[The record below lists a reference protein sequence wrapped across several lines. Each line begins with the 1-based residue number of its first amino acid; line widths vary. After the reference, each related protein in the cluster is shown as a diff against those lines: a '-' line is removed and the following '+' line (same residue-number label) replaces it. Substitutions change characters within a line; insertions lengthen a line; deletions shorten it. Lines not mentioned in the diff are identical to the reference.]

1 MCVADVVC
9 LCACVYPEPN
19 SVTETGLD
27 ELDLFSTRP
36 HDQLRNNVSKSAI
49 PHVDTRFPKHSL
61 KKHIS
66 GSKSRPA
73 TPHADAR
80 FRKHPP
86 KKHIS
91 GSRSKPAIT
100 QVDARFCKHQL
111 ETSDIITDPSSR
123 KDRAQY
129 WIAQK
134 LDTGW
139 ETTYDRGIE
148 NEPKPCGTWGWDDF
162 APAGTT

>member
-1 MCVADVVC
+1 MEHRSRVPPPSERKPYNGKLSTAHVC
-9 LCACVYPEPN
+9 LPACVHPEPN

-36 HDQLRNNVSKSAI
+36 HGQLRNNVSKPAI

-73 TPHADAR
+73 TPHADTR

-111 ETSDIITDPSSR
+111 ETQVTS
-123 KDRAQY
+123 
-129 WIAQK
+129 
-134 LDTGW
+134 
-139 ETTYDRGIE
+139 
-148 NEPKPCGTWGWDDF
+148 
-162 APAGTT
+162 